1 MPVSPNTT
9 STTSPVNV
17 SNKLWFPQ
25 EDGLPEDLNY
35 DSMAEAMTKQFE
47 ETFSALLNDPT
58 LKQQFENLAGSAEQ
72 AGWVIIPLFIMFLFC
87 LNLLILF

>member
-1 MPVSPNTT
+1 MSSNTT